1 MPNTK
6 YNNPPS
12 PRSPSTPRLSSAVPF
27 GCLLDRSGFAVCHAQ
42 AGHAQRKG
50 LGSFCSGTRAR
61 VRARDLKALPSTPL
75 LHGLE
80 AYTAP
85 WERRK
90 RALSAPAFRSSFTH
104 SASPRNAAKWSG
116 ARPRLFGRGFE
127 GGGRLGGPPFRR
139 ELRSGKDPKNG
150 RRSRCPKPRRAHNCS
165 AVHFLLGFL
174 CSETCVRRHR
184 CPYHTP

>member
-1 MPNTK
+1 MFAGQVGICG
-6 YNNPPS
+6 
-12 PRSPSTPRLSSAVPF
+12 LS
-27 GCLLDRSGFAVCHAQ
+27 
-42 AGHAQRKG
+42 
-50 LGSFCSGTRAR
+50 CSGGTRPAKGPWKLLLR
-61 VRARDLKALPSTPL
+61 HARARDLKALPSTPL

-174 CSETCVRRHR
+174 CLEAACYRRYRYIPTESAPRILHKTKR
-184 CPYHTP
+184 TGRGSWLR